1 MLWNSIFFLIAFILW
16 TIAVKF
22 IDVSPVGPDASSV
35 GFATINSYFHN
46 LVGVH
51 WLSDIIGGALLSTG
65 VVMMYKA
72 FIGIKTE

>member
-1 MLWNSIFFLIAFILW
+1 MEFNIFSDRFYPLYNSC
-16 TIAVKF
+16 KF

-72 FIGIKTE
+72 FIGLKTE